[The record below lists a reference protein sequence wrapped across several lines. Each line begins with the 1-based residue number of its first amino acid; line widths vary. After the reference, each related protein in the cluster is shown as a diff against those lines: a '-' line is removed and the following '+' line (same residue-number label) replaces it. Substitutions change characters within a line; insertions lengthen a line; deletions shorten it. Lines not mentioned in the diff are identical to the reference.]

1 MLRYLREK
9 ELCVELVDGLD
20 VAEDGGEGVTVQS
33 EGFVVTVDSAVED
46 LGGIKKGLHLE
57 GGKWEIKASATNP

>member
-9 ELCVELVDGLD
+9 ELCMELVDGLD
-20 VAEDGGEGVTVQS
+20 VAEDGSEGVAVQS

-46 LGGIKKGLHLE
+46 LE
-57 GGKWEIKASATNP
+57 G

>member
-1 MLRYLREK
+1 MEF
-9 ELCVELVDGLD
+9 VDGLD

-46 LGGIKKGLHLE
+46 LE
-57 GGKWEIKASATNP
+57 G